1 MGRMPEPS
9 TRATPPRVELLWW
22 RGCPSTPDA
31 LEELR
36 IALDEAG
43 LDPEEIEVRE
53 IETEEQA
60 LEETFVGSP
69 TIRINGRDVEEQSVM
84 RPGLTCRVYRLRD
97 GRPSPTPDPEELR
110 TAVQSAVGRAEA

>member
-1 MGRMPEPS
+1 M
-9 TRATPPRVELLWW
+9 RATPPRVELLWW

-110 TAVQSAVGRAEA
+110 TAVQSAVARAKA

>member
-1 MGRMPEPS
+1 MTDTS
-9 TRATPPRVELLWW
+9 TRANPPRVELLWW
-22 RGCPSTPDA
+22 TGCPSTPDA

-36 IALDEAG
+36 TALEEAG
-43 LDPEEIEVRE
+43 LDPGAIEVRE

-69 TIRINGRDVEEQSVM
+69 TIRIDGRDVEEQSVM

>member
-1 MGRMPEPS
+1 MSVPS
-9 TRATPPRVELLWW
+9 TGATPPRVELLWW
-22 RGCPSTPDA
+22 SGCPSTPDA

-36 IALDEAG
+36 RVLAEAG

-53 IETEEQA
+53 VETEEQA
-60 LEETFVGSP
+60 LEDNFVGSP
-69 TIRINGRDVEEQSVM
+69 TIRIDGRDVAEQSGQ

-110 TAVQSAVGRAEA
+110 TAVRSAVARAEA

>member
-1 MGRMPEPS
+1 M
-9 TRATPPRVELLWW
+9 RATAPRVELLWW
-22 RGCPSTPDA
+22 SGCPSTPNA

-36 IALDEAG
+36 TALDEAG
-43 LDPEEIEVRE
+43 LDPEEIELRE

-69 TIRINGRDVEEQSVM
+69 TIRINGRDVDEQSVAH
-84 RPGLTCRVYRLRD
+84 PALTCRLYRLRD

-110 TAVQSAVGRAEA
+110 AAVQSAVTQEDARGE